1 MWRSLCTCAKAC
13 VGSLIW
19 RVKCQHN
26 IFFWHPEFYQFI
38 RNASFSSIVLNPS
51 LIMPNVN
58 MDEHTVNTSLVMP
71 TDRHQLIVM

>member
-1 MWRSLCTCAKAC
+1 
-13 VGSLIW
+13 
-19 RVKCQHN
+19 
-26 IFFWHPEFYQFI
+26 
-38 RNASFSSIVLNPS
+38 VLNPN